1 MAAKR
6 KPPIEKLQEALEPSV
21 RKSTRVLE
29 KKGIRLSNIKLKNLT
44 EKDVVEVAEE
54 VNKNYI
60 AEVDTKPK
68 NINNG
73 VEDLK
78 DFNKKDFQ
86 TTYRTLLR
94 TKGVDEA
101 NSYRDDVL
109 EHLLYIKANTIQ
121 IAKALGVNISEA
133 HKLIKEFRKFTYK
146 KINNLEW
153 YDVFS
158 DNYSFA
164 EKSSGLLLNVANK
177 LINQKDD
184 LQSIR
189 TANQLYRTVL
199 MLKRHALITMD
210 NLGWIEHHKY
220 TKPLEE
226 KSSEN
231 RLNVINKMV
240 EASVNPYTDT
250 QAYLEQIENLIP
262 GITTNKQ
269 LAREFGYLQAYNLK
283 NGLDLN
289 AGIDELVEE
298 IHD

>member
-6 KPPIEKLQEALEPSV
+6 KPPIEKLQEALDPSI
-21 RKSTRVLE
+21 KKATRVLQ
-29 KKGIRLSNIKLKNLT
+29 KKGIKLNKIKLKNLT
-44 EKDVVEVAEE
+44 EKDVVEAAEE

-121 IAKALGVNISEA
+121 ISKALGVNIGEA
-133 HKLIKEFRKFTYK
+133 NKLIKEFRKFTYK

-164 EKSSGLLLNVANK
+164 EKSSGLILNVANK